1 MCAVGGRSAGG
12 CPGARCARYWWR
24 VDWRSSVVDCTR
36 SGGQRKDGPYV
47 FTSALPFGLNHRHFR
62 GAVRVAARVV
72 NAATV
77 VAMNGLPT
85 VRLPDDGG
93 LRAGLTVGPV
103 ESVTVTGDLT
113 NRLERRSLKLQSAS
127 VSWAQFAAVFLA
139 F

>member
-1 MCAVGGRSAGG
+1 MWWVGAPPAAARARDVHGIGGEWTGVRRWWIANGR
-12 CPGARCARYWWR
+12 
-24 VDWRSSVVDCTR
+24 
-36 SGGQRKDGPYV
+36 GGQRKDGPFA
-47 FTSALPFGLNHRHFR
+47 FTSALPLGLNRRHFR

-72 NAATV
+72 NAAMV
-77 VAMNGLPT
+77 AAMNGLPT
-85 VRLPDDGG
+85 ARLPDDGG